1 MIAAPLRVAPAFR
14 EPNPDIR
21 KRLRS
26 TFFRRELDAAMPE
39 GNDYRLVVAADFDK
53 RIIWIK
59 WIGTHGEYDQID
71 VTKVQYG
78 RTCCGGRDAG
88 SRPPC
93 SHVHHSVR
101 TNTQTLVNAS
111 IGRPVLNT

>member
-1 MIAAPLRVAPAFR
+1 VIAAPQRVAPAFR

-21 KRLRS
+21 
-26 TFFRRELDAAMPE
+26 
-39 GNDYRLVVAADFDK
+39 LVVAADFDK
-53 RIIWIK
+53 RLIWIK
-59 WIGTHGEYDQID
+59 WIGTHGEYDQSD

-93 SHVHHSVR
+93 SQVHHSV
-101 TNTQTLVNAS
+101 
-111 IGRPVLNT
+111 